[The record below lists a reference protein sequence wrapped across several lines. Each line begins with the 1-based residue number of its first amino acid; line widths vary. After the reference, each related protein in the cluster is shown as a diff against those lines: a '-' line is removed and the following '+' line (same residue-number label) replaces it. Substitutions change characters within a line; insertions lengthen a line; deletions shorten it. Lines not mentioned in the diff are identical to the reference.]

1 VARRTPPRQH
11 LNKPRDSILEVAT
24 GLFSESGYAG
34 TTIRDIAK
42 GVGVLPG
49 SLYAHI
55 DNKETLLLEI
65 AETGIDRFLAVTD
78 AIDRSVEPA
87 ERMRLA
93 IKAHLAVVAENPSR
107 TLVVF
112 HQWRYLTGP
121 NRARI
126 VDKRQRYE
134 DFYRALVRDGM
145 ASGDFGAGLDPK
157 IAVLSLLGALNWTAE
172 WFKPDGPADAE
183 EIGDRVADT
192 LLWGI
197 LGK

>member
-1 VARRTPPRQH
+1 MSSRQN
-11 LNKPRDSILEVAT
+11 LSKPRESILEVAT
-24 GLFSESGYAG
+24 GLFSETGYAG

-42 GVGVLPG
+42 LVGVLPG

-65 AETGIDRFLAVTD
+65 VENGIDRFLD
-78 AIDRSVEPA
+78 AAEGVDREAGPA

-93 IKAHLAVVAENPSR
+93 IKAHVAVLAENPQR

-112 HQWRYLTGP
+112 HQWRYLAGP
-121 NRARI
+121 NRGRI

-134 DFYRALVRDGM
+134 DFYKAIMKEGIEQ
-145 ASGDFGAGLDPK
+145 GDFGARIDPK
-157 IAVLSLLGALNWTAE
+157 IAVLSILGSLNWTAE
-172 WFKPDGPADAE
+172 WFKPDGPQGAD
-183 EIGDRVADT
+183 EIGDRLADT

-197 LGK
+197 LRN